1 MSIKEPLQGGDQGTP
16 ETGATDAPQPSF
28 GWDSHLEA
36 LLSDWQTRAWA
47 AQMAHYR
54 VASRLRKYNLWLGLP
69 VVVFTTA
76 VGTSLFA
83 TLNQDRLGTWLR
95 VIVGCISVLAAV
107 LAGIQTFLSFAKRA
121 DQHAVAADWYASIKR
136 KIEQQANTPRKGR
149 SDPKKFLDEIRKE
162 MNTVGSQFPEIG
174 ERAWSQIAAEF
185 GLPHAGAGP
194 GEAAAAPAHGYSPKH
209 ADR

>member
-1 MSIKEPLQGGDQGTP
+1 MSIKEPLQSGEQGTS
-16 ETGATDAPQPSF
+16 ETAATDPAQPSF
-28 GWDSHLEA
+28 GWDSHLEG
-36 LLSDWQTRAWA
+36 LLKDWQTRAWA
-47 AQMAHYR
+47 AQTAHYR
-54 VASRLRKYNLWLGLP
+54 VASRLRRYNLLLGIP

-83 TLNQDRLGTWLR
+83 TLNQKTLPGWLR
-95 VIVGCISVLAAV
+95 VTVGSISVLAAI
-107 LAGIQTFLSFAKRA
+107 LAAIQTFLSFAKRA

-149 SDPKKFLDEIRKE
+149 SDPKKFLDEVRKE

-174 ERAWSQIAAEF
+174 ERAWSQIAKEF

-194 GEAAAAPAHGYSPKH
+194 GEAAAGPARGYSPKH